1 MAVPCFTGPSLSSIL
16 DSAQNNH
23 SQAPARSADP
33 RKQGEGTDRLR
44 GRRPEFSFLVLPPSK
59 EVILGN
65 SFNLCEPRFLWV
77 MRQSEGFF
85 QGPCHTDDLSK
96 DLLQFSSF
104 PDPALVSWRAIFCLI
119 WEAPSTFHTEV
130 PLTLMDS
137 RGLLFHLRP
146 ALFLGCYQLFP
157 ISDLSLLSKWPIGGW
172 ETDASAIKESR
183 LCLGLKWVS
192 LNNPV
197 TQTPRVAPELSLET

>member
-23 SQAPARSADP
+23 SQAPTRSDDP

-59 EVILGN
+59 EMISRN

-77 MRQSEGFF
+77 MQQSEGFF
-85 QGPCHTDDLSK
+85 QGLCHTDDLSK

-104 PDPALVSWRAIFCLI
+104 PDPALCLLESHLLPYMGSSQHLSHGGATDTDGQQRAFIPPQTCSI
-119 WEAPSTFHTEV
+119 S
-130 PLTLMDS
+130 
-137 RGLLFHLRP
+137 GLLSAISHLR
-146 ALFLGCYQLFP
+146 L
-157 ISDLSLLSKWPIGGW
+157 
-172 ETDASAIKESR
+172 ASVI
-183 LCLGLKWVS
+183 
-192 LNNPV
+192 
-197 TQTPRVAPELSLET
+197 